1 MMLRLLFSYLFMDF
15 RQNRFLVVENSNMT
29 PIFGWEEKALLYVN
43 NYNHKYFCI
52 TVLPDV

>member
-43 NYNHKYFCI
+43 N
-52 TVLPDV
+52 